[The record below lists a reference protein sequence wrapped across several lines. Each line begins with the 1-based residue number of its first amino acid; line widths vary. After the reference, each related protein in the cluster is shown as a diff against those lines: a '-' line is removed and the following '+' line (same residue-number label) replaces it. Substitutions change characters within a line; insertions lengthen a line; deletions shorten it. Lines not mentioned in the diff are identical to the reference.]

1 MKLRPQMKQTLKV
14 IVVDDEPLA
23 RRGMLVRLAD
33 FPQLEVIAECS
44 NGEEA
49 ISQIQAL
56 KPDAVFLDVEMPGL
70 DGFSVLKHLQ
80 KQLSELPYI
89 IFVTAYDHYALTAFE
104 VQALDYVLKPV
115 EQERL
120 TSAVTKLLKNFDAK
134 DTQRHKDQLA
144 AVVAHLTG
152 EQRDDILKRLDKAQ
166 PVMNE
171 YPEAISIKDSG
182 EITRVPVAAIDWV
195 DAAGD
200 YMCIH
205 TKDGQTHILRR
216 TMKELE
222 QELDPRLFVRVH
234 RSAIVNVGTIAKL
247 QMLANGEH
255 QLMLTNGQAVKV
267 SRSYKDRVK
276 MVFNS

>member
-1 MKLRPQMKQTLKV
+1 MKQMLKV

-33 FPQLEVIAECS
+33 FPELQIVAECS

-49 ISQIQAL
+49 VAAIREYR
-56 KPDAVFLDVEMPGL
+56 PDAVFLDVEMPGL
-70 DGFSVLKHLQ
+70 DGFGVLKQLQ
-80 KQLSELPYI
+80 QMQIDLPYVV
-89 IFVTAYDHYALTAFE
+89 FVTAYDHYALNAFE

-115 EQERL
+115 EKERL
-120 TSAVTKLLKNFDAK
+120 SAAVEKLTKNFEAK
-134 DTQRHKDQLA
+134 DDQRHKGQLA
-144 AVVAHLTG
+144 AVLAQLTG
-152 EQRDDILKRLDKAQ
+152 EKTDQILQRLDQAQ

-171 YPEAISIKDSG
+171 RFPEAISIKDSG
-182 EITRVPVAAIDWV
+182 EITRVPVSAIDWV

-205 TKDGQTHILRR
+205 TRDGQTHILRR

-222 QELDPRLFVRVH
+222 QELDPKLFVRVH
-234 RSAIVNVGTIAKL
+234 RSAIVNVNTIAKL

>member
-1 MKLRPQMKQTLKV
+1 MKNMLRV

-23 RRGMLVRLAD
+23 RKGMLMRLAA
-33 FPQLEVIAECS
+33 FKELEVVAECS

-49 ISQIQAL
+49 VSAVL
-56 KPDAVFLDVEMPGL
+56 THKPDVLFLDVEMPIM
-70 DGFSVLKHLQ
+70 DGFAVLKQLQ
-80 KQLSELPYI
+80 QDMTHLPYV
-89 IFVTAYDHYALTAFE
+89 IFVTAFDHYALSAFN
-104 VQALDYVLKPV
+104 VSAVDYVLKPV
-115 EQERL
+115 ETDRL
-120 TSAVTKLLKNFDAK
+120 QAAIDKLLRVYEARD
-134 DTQRHKDQLA
+134 DHKHKEQLA
-144 AVVAHLTG
+144 EVVAKLTG
-152 EQRDDILKRLDKAQ
+152 EDTAQILGRLDNEQ
-166 PVMNE
+166 PVMNDKFQD
-171 YPEAISIKDSG
+171 AISIKDSG
-182 EITRVPVAAIDWV
+182 EITRVMVANIDWV

-205 TKDGQTHILRR
+205 TNDGQTHILRR

-255 QLMLTNGQAVKV
+255 QLMLTNGQSVKV

-276 MVFNS
+276 MVFGS

>member
-1 MKLRPQMKQTLKV
+1 MKQMLKV

-33 FPQLEVIAECS
+33 FPELNIVAECS

-49 ISQIQAL
+49 VAAIREHQ
-56 KPDAVFLDVEMPGL
+56 PDAVFLDVEMPGL
-70 DGFSVLKHLQ
+70 DGFGVLKQLQ
-80 KQLSELPYI
+80 QLQIDLPYVV
-89 IFVTAYDHYALTAFE
+89 FVTAYDHYALNAFE

-115 EQERL
+115 EKERL
-120 TSAVTKLLKNFDAK
+120 AAAVAKLMKNFEAK
-134 DTQRHKDQLA
+134 DNQRHKGQLA
-144 AVVAHLTG
+144 AVVAQLTG
-152 EQRDDILKRLDKAQ
+152 EKTDQILQRLDQSQ

-171 YPEAISIKDSG
+171 RFPEAISIKDSG
-182 EITRVPVAAIDWV
+182 EITRVPVSAIDWV

-205 TKDGQTHILRR
+205 TRDGQTHILRR

-222 QELDPRLFVRVH
+222 QELDPKLFVRVH
-234 RSAIVNVGTIAKL
+234 RSAIVNVNTIAKL

>member
-1 MKLRPQMKQTLKV
+1 MKQMLKV

-33 FPQLEVIAECS
+33 FPELEIVAECS
-44 NGEEA
+44 NGAEA
-49 ISQIQAL
+49 VAAIREHQ
-56 KPDAVFLDVEMPGL
+56 PDAVFLDVEMPGL
-70 DGFSVLKHLQ
+70 DGFGVLKQLQ
-80 KQLSELPYI
+80 QQQINLPYVV
-89 IFVTAYDHYALTAFE
+89 FVTAYDHYALTAFE

-115 EQERL
+115 EKERL
-120 TSAVTKLLKNFDAK
+120 AAAVGKLTKNFEAK
-134 DTQRHKDQLA
+134 DDQRHKGQLA
-144 AVVAHLTG
+144 AVVAQLTG
-152 EQRDDILKRLDKAQ
+152 EKTDQILQRLDQSQ

-171 YPEAISIKDSG
+171 RFPEAISIKDSG
-182 EITRVPVAAIDWV
+182 EITRVPVSAIDWV

-205 TKDGQTHILRR
+205 TRDGQTHILRR

-222 QELDPRLFVRVH
+222 QELDPKLFVRVH
-234 RSAIVNVGTIAKL
+234 RSAIVNVNTIAKL

>member
-1 MKLRPQMKQTLKV
+1 MKQMLKV

-33 FPQLEVIAECS
+33 FPELEIVAECS

-49 ISQIQAL
+49 VNAIREHQ
-56 KPDAVFLDVEMPGL
+56 PDAVFLDVEMPGL
-70 DGFSVLKHLQ
+70 DGFAVLQQLQ
-80 KQLSELPYI
+80 QQQIDVPYI
-89 IFVTAYDHYALTAFE
+89 IFVTAYDHYALNAFE

-115 EQERL
+115 EKDRL
-120 TSAVTKLLKNFDAK
+120 AAAVAKLTKNFEAK
-134 DTQRHKDQLA
+134 DHQRQKGQLA
-144 AVVAHLTG
+144 AVVAQLTG
-152 EQRDDILKRLDKAQ
+152 EKTDQILQRLDQSQ

-171 YPEAISIKDSG
+171 RFPEAISIKDSG
-182 EITRVPVAAIDWV
+182 EITRVPVSAIDWV

-205 TKDGQTHILRR
+205 TRDGQTHILRR

-222 QELDPRLFVRVH
+222 QELDPKLFVRVH
-234 RSAIVNVGTIAKL
+234 RSAIVNVNTIAKL